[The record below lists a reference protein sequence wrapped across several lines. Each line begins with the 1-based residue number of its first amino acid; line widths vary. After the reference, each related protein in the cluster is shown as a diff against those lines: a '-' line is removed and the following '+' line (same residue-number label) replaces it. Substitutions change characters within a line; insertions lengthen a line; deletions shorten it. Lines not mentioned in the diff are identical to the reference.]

1 MGRVDSFTFEGD
13 RLEYED
19 YGSGA
24 RTFVLLPG
32 LLLSRQMHAP
42 LAESLAARGNRVVC
56 LDLLGHGNSD
66 RPEGLSR
73 YSMPIFGTQVV
84 GLLDHLGLD
93 EAVVGGTSLGAN
105 VTLDVAVRAP
115 DRLRGM
121 VLEMPVLD
129 NALVACAVAFTPL
142 MVGLTLGAPAARLV
156 ARATRLVPR
165 GASHLSDVMLDWV
178 SQDPGPSACVLEG
191 LFFDRIA
198 PTHAERRTIETP
210 ALVLGHDR
218 DPIHPFSD
226 ADELVGELRNA
237 RIVRARSLL
246 ELRLRPERLT
256 GEIGGFLDECWRP
269 AAAGRRSGSRQRSR
283 KDASGA
289 RNGRSSARPARA
301 RRASAQQR

>member
-1 MGRVDSFTFEGD
+1 VGRVDSFSFEGN
-13 RLEYED
+13 RLEYEE

-42 LAESLAARGNRVVC
+42 LAEALAARGNHVVC

-105 VTLDVAVRAP
+105 VTLDVAARAP

-142 MVGLTLGAPAARLV
+142 MVGLTLGAPAARLM
-156 ARATRLVPR
+156 ARGARLVPR
-165 GASHLSDVMLDWV
+165 GASHLSDVVLDWV
-178 SQDPGPSACVLEG
+178 SQDPEPSAAVLQG

-198 PTHAERRTIETP
+198 PTHAERSTIETP
-210 ALVLGHDR
+210 TLVLGHDR

-237 RIVRARSLL
+237 RIVRASSLL

-256 GEIGGFLDECWRP
+256 GEIGRFLDDCWRP
-269 AAAGRRSGSRQRSR
+269 AAARKRRSSARQGSR
-283 KDASGA
+283 KAAGSG
-289 RNGRSSARPARA
+289 RNGRPVARPARA
-301 RRASAQQR
+301 RRASAS